1 MSEKRKLTYSDKKSY
16 STRKS
21 NLPLSK
27 NRLSNV
33 GQGATLSRPSHI
45 ARPSSIGPR
54 VVPPSSAT
62 RSSSAT
68 RLSRDTIGRSSGG
81 LRRYGSDNYLNTPS
95 RFSTMS
101 TPLRGRS
108 PAVRHSVM
116 PPDSSRKSKHENI
129 IKVQEILQRDESFY
143 ADLNLKNGCL
153 KTMTINQFY
162 MIIRRF
168 VRLICGKDL
177 DTFITGGDPIN
188 GILNF
193 MDSVQY
199 PFAVN
204 KSMLKTPNA
213 PHTFDQIVVMLLW
226 LGSVSSVSTIA
237 SDDSILGK
245 YLFVKDEQFPNEE
258 YTSMFSKAIQDGYLL
273 WNNESDEHSTFI
285 DRLTDQLIA
294 AKLDHKVE
302 TAAELQS
309 LTDNLKIKSKELA
322 DNPVQLN
329 NLHQFEQLES
339 KYVEYETMEHDL
351 ENQLKDKRDRLAAVQ
366 VNWNDKRAK
375 VQQAQSKIQALAT
388 QIQQQE
394 HSIADYRKL
403 AEKLSMMRTA
413 VGTVQN
419 EIKLIRDEESIQQI
433 TRARLLKKVSEAI
446 TKINHRGMQIV
457 KVLNNTQFKFG
468 EKELNLLHLPASPS
482 VQLVQDVEQTLS
494 HIFSV
499 VKIQKHKT
507 QIELDKATSKLNV
520 LKAESEALTKEFDSI
535 KKKYE
540 KISFENEVLEKK
552 STMKN
557 KKNENCTRKLTKQAD
572 EAKTKHSMLKVQI
585 AAAHAKQKQL
595 EDENIKLM
603 EQAEAHA
610 MKIIAEKQDLV
621 NQLDELEK
629 VLDGNLEGFD
639 YPK

>member
-1 MSEKRKLTYSDKKSY
+1 MSEKGKLTYSNRKPD

-21 NLPLSK
+21 KLPLSK
-27 NRLSNV
+27 NRFSIV
-33 GQGATLSRPSHI
+33 GRGATLSRPSHI
-45 ARPSSIGPR
+45 PRPSSIGPR
-54 VVPPSSAT
+54 VVLLSSAT
-62 RSSSAT
+62 RSSSGT

-95 RFSTMS
+95 RFATMS
-101 TPLRGRS
+101 TPLLGRS

-116 PPDSSRKSKHENI
+116 PPDSSRKSKHENM
-129 IKVQEILQRDESFY
+129 IKVQKILQRDESFY

-177 DTFITGGDPIN
+177 DTFIKGGDPIN

-193 MDSVQY
+193 IESVEY
-199 PFAVN
+199 PFVVN

-213 PHTFDQIVVMLLW
+213 PHTFDQIVVMLSW

-237 SDDSILGK
+237 SDDSILDK
-245 YLFVKDEQFPNEE
+245 CLFVKDEQFPNEE

-273 WNNESDEHSTFI
+273 WNNESDDHATFI
-285 DRLTDQLIA
+285 DRFTDELIA

-309 LTDNLKIKSKELA
+309 LTDNLKMKSKELA

-366 VNWNDKRAK
+366 VNWKDIRAK
-375 VQQAQSKIQALAT
+375 VQQSQSKIQALAT

-403 AEKLSMMRTA
+403 AENLSMMRTA

-419 EIKLIRDEESIQQI
+419 EIKLIRDEDSIQQI

-446 TKINHRGMQIV
+446 NKINDRGMQIV
-457 KVLNNTQFKFG
+457 KVLNNTQINFG

-482 VQLVQDVEQTLS
+482 VQLVKDVEQTLS

-552 STMKN
+552 STIKN
-557 KKNENCTRKLTKQAD
+557 KKNESCTHKLTKQAD
-572 EAKTKHSMLKVQI
+572 EAKTKHSILKVKI
-585 AAAHAKQKQL
+585 AAAHAEQKRF

-603 EQAEAHA
+603 ELAEAHA

-621 NQLDELEK
+621 NHLDELEK
-629 VLDGNLEGFD
+629 VLDGHLEGFD